1 MLLPSNEIFFENDN
15 DNNSIPFVLSKN
27 NKVVNINGINP
38 LKDENQN
45 FKEETRSY
53 NTENSNSIV
62 NEEDYSKKRN
72 FSQMNTTNIGS
83 YNSRAQEEASK
94 KRKLVPVQSQEIRRS
109 PTPTTI
115 FMNFFCFYQ

>member
-72 FSQMNTTNIGS
+72 FSQMNTTNTMI
-83 YNSRAQEEASK
+83 K
-94 KRKLVPVQSQEIRRS
+94 EIQA
-109 PTPTTI
+109 PP
-115 FMNFFCFYQ
+115 